1 MTMGDRIK
9 TRQQLLEEQEQ
20 ADAAHAR
27 ATLGG
32 DQRDESARPHQ
43 AHDSTVEHGNQDDA
57 ELRGDVDAAQQEL
70 AALRER
76 MAVIKQE
83 AAAEV
88 DRKWVSPW
96 RTQDT
101 FDLKVK
107 TRLTGHQEYR
117 SLQNRVRDA
126 TARLPVEPDT
136 ATEAGTA
143 T

>member
-9 TRQQLLEEQEQ
+9 TRQQLHDEQV
-20 ADAAHAR
+20 DAENAR
-27 ATLGG
+27 ATPG
-32 DQRDESARPHQ
+32 DDQHNESARSHQ
-43 AHDSTVEHGNQDDA
+43 VHASTVEHVNQDGA
-57 ELRGDVDAAQQEL
+57 EIKSSEDAARQEL
-70 AALRER
+70 AEMRER

-96 RTQDT
+96 RTPAT
-101 FDLKVK
+101 YDLKVK

-126 TARLPVEPDT
+126 KASLPAEPDA

-143 T
+143 R

>member
-9 TRQQLLEEQEQ
+9 TRQQLLDEQ
-20 ADAAHAR
+20 ADAANTR
-27 ATLGG
+27 ATPGNN
-32 DQRDESARPHQ
+32 RHDESARPHQ
-43 AHDSTVEHGNQDDA
+43 AHDSTVEHVNQHGA
-57 ELRGDVDAAQQEL
+57 EVQGGVDAARQEL
-70 AALRER
+70 AEMRER

-96 RTQDT
+96 RTQAT

-117 SLQNRVRDA
+117 SLQDRVRDA
-126 TARLPVEPDT
+126 KASLPAEPDAATETGTAR
-136 ATEAGTA
+136 
-143 T
+143 